1 MAASRS
7 SRPSILQSCI
17 PAILQSV
24 MQSCNPAILQVE
36 YPPVSE
42 FVHLHLHTE
51 YSLLDG
57 ACRIDEVL
65 DEAVRL
71 GMPGIA
77 VTEHGN
83 MFSSVIFHDH
93 ARARGL
99 NPILG
104 CEVYVAPGSRL
115 TKSGNPGETQNHLV
129 LLAETSEGYHNLIKL
144 VSAGYTDGFY
154 YKPRIDKELLAQH
167 AKGLIGLSSCLK
179 GEVAEGLTHAQER
192 KAVEAAAAYRDI
204 LGPGNFFLE
213 MQWHG
218 IDEQRTVNSGL
229 PAIARD
235 LSLPL
240 ICTNDVHYLK
250 ESDAHAHDILLC
262 IGTAKAFTDPKRLRY
277 DAKQFFLKTA
287 EEMADVFK
295 DHPEALVNTM
305 RVAERC
311 NVTLPQGE
319 NHLPNFD
326 VPAPFTLDD
335 YFEHVTREG
344 FRERLPR
351 LQRLAQAGSLRHTID
366 EYERRLS
373 YEIDMIKQMKYPG
386 YFLIVWDFIRYAR
399 EQGIPVGPGRGS
411 AAGSLVAYCLRITDV
426 DPLDFNLIFERF
438 LNPER
443 VSMPDIDVDFCE
455 RRRGE
460 VIDYVTRKY
469 GRENVA
475 QIITFGTMKAKAV
488 VRDVGRVLEMPFA
501 DVDKVAKQIPAVLE
515 MTLDKA
521 LEESQ
526 TLRDLEQNDPKVK
539 ELLAVARRLEGMTR
553 HASVHAAGVVIAP
566 RAITEY
572 APLYKGAR
580 DEITTQ
586 WSMKE
591 IERIGLLKMDFLGL
605 STLTLIFDAINEIKR
620 TTGVDLDITAL
631 PLDDAKTYQIFQ
643 DGQTYGI
650 FQFESSGMRDILRK
664 AKPQTIED
672 LIALNALYRPG
683 PLRSGMVD
691 DYIARK
697 GGKVEVKYELPQ
709 LEPILR
715 ETYGVIA
722 YQEQVMR
729 VARELGGFT
738 LGEADILRKAM
749 GKKNPEVMAKQRGK
763 FVEGAKKNA
772 IPEKKAGPIFDLMEH
787 FAGYGFP
794 KAHSAAYALLAYQT
808 AYLKANYPW
817 HFAAALLTIEAQN
830 TDKLAVYL
838 GECRDRGIPVLPPD
852 INESQLRFTVEP
864 EGVRFGL
871 TAIKNVGEG
880 AIESLLEVRKKHG
893 PIASLVDL
901 CEELD
906 LRLVNKRVFESLT
919 KAGAFDGIAK
929 ALPSSEKAPT
939 TALRP
944 RLLAAIDAACE
955 HGARFQRDRDEG
967 QAQLFGAMDQA
978 TNGTVGDQPGMN
990 GVGRQL
996 PEATPWTETEQ
1007 LAFEKET
1014 LGLYWSGHPID
1025 PYATQLR
1032 EFGARP
1038 TSELAEAPLAIATQD
1053 TWGPNGRKPM
1063 EPDTSI
1069 GGIVAA
1075 VRPLKTRKGDRMAVF
1090 TLEDAQGG
1098 VEIIVFPETFQRS
1111 GSLIETGTL
1120 VLVRGKL
1127 ERDEES
1133 VRILATEI
1141 LPIDKV
1147 RERLTREVAILVRA
1161 PADRHMF
1168 EALGE
1173 IFSRHR
1179 GDRRV
1184 SIELELAAPSAMSGR
1199 LRVKADVSS
1208 QIRVRPSSTL
1218 IAELEQVVGTGA
1230 VSLR

>member
-1 MAASRS
+1 M
-7 SRPSILQSCI
+7 
-17 PAILQSV
+17 
-24 MQSCNPAILQVE
+24 
-36 YPPVSE
+36 SE

-51 YSLLDG
+51 FSLLDG
-57 ACRIDEVL
+57 ACRIDELL
-65 DEAVRL
+65 DQAVKL
-71 GMPGIA
+71 KMPAIA

-104 CEVYVAPGSRL
+104 CEAYVAPGSRH

-129 LLAETSEGYHNLIKL
+129 LLAETLEGYHNLIKL
-144 VSAGYTDGFY
+144 VSAGYTEGFY

-179 GEVAEGLTHAQER
+179 GEVAEGLTQHQYKR
-192 KAVEAAAAYRDI
+192 AVEAASAYRDI
-204 LGPGNFFLE
+204 LGRDNFFLE

-218 IDEQRTVNSGL
+218 IEEQRAVNSGL
-229 PAIARD
+229 PGMARD
-235 LSLPL
+235 LGLGL
-240 ICTNDVHYLK
+240 VCTNDVHYLRDT
-250 ESDAHAHDILLC
+250 DAHPHDILLC
-262 IGTAKAFTDPKRLRY
+262 IGTGKAYSDPKRLRY
-277 DAKQFFLKTA
+277 EARQFFLKNA
-287 EEMADVFK
+287 EEMADTFK
-295 DHPEALVNTM
+295 DFPEALRNTV
-305 RVAERC
+305 RIAERC
-311 NVTLPQGE
+311 NVQLLEGQ
-319 NHLPNFD
+319 NFLPNFD
-326 VPAPFTLDD
+326 VPAPFGLDE
-335 YFEHVTREG
+335 YFEHVAREG
-344 FRERLPR
+344 FQQRLPR
-351 LQRLAQAGSLRHTID
+351 LQQLAASGLLRHSID

-373 YEIDMIKQMKYPG
+373 YEIDMIKRMKYPG

-399 EQGIPVGPGRGS
+399 EKGIPVGPGRGS
-411 AAGSLVAYCLRITDV
+411 AAGSLVAYSMRITDV
-426 DPLDFNLIFERF
+426 DPIDFDLIFERF

-443 VSMPDIDVDFCE
+443 VSLPDIDIDFCE

-488 VRDVGRVLEMPFA
+488 IRDVGRVLEMPFGE
-501 DVDKVAKQIPAVLE
+501 VDKVAKQIPAALD

-521 LEESQ
+521 LEESPA
-526 TLRDLEQNDPKVK
+526 LKELEQNDPKVK
-539 ELLAVARRLEGMTR
+539 ELLSVARRLEGMTR

-605 STLTLIFDAINEIKR
+605 STLTLIFDAIAEIQR
-620 TTGVDLDITAL
+620 TTGVALDIDAV
-631 PLDDAKTYQIFQ
+631 PLDDPKTYQIFQ

-664 AKPQTIED
+664 AKPQRLDD

-691 DYIARK
+691 DFIARK
-697 GGKVEVKYELPQ
+697 QGKTDVRYELPQ
-709 LEPILR
+709 LEPILAD
-715 ETYGVIA
+715 TYGVIA

-729 VARELGGFT
+729 ISNVLAGFT

-763 FVEGAKKNA
+763 FIDGAKKRGVN
-772 IPEKKAGPIFDLMEH
+772 EKKAAHVFELMEH
-787 FAGYGFP
+787 FAGYGFN
-794 KAHSAAYALLAYQT
+794 KSHSTAYAYLAYQT

-830 TDKLAVYL
+830 TDKLALYL
-838 GECRDRGIPVLPPD
+838 GECRERGIPVLPPD
-852 INESQLRFTVEP
+852 INESQLRFVVEP
-864 EGVRFGL
+864 QKGVRFGL

-880 AIESLLEVRKKHG
+880 AIESLLQVRAAQG
-893 PIASLVDL
+893 RIRSLHSL
-901 CEELD
+901 CEDLD
-906 LRLVNKRVFESLT
+906 LRLVNKRVFESLI
-919 KAGAFDGIAK
+919 KAGAFDS
-929 ALPSSEKAPT
+929 LSDSDSSLAG
-939 TALRP
+939 LSSSVVRP
-944 RLLAAIDAACE
+944 RLFAAIDAACDYGTR
-955 HGARFQRDRDEG
+955 HQRDKTEG
-967 QAQLFGAMDQA
+967 QAHLFAAVEEENASSNASGAA
-978 TNGTVGDQPGMN
+978 F
-990 GVGRQL
+990 L
-996 PEATPWTETEQ
+996 PAATPWTETEQ
-1007 LAFEKET
+1007 LAYEKET
-1014 LGLYWSGHPID
+1014 LGLYWSGHPVD
-1025 PYATQLR
+1025 RYASDLK
-1032 EFGARP
+1032 ELGAR
-1038 TSELAEAPLAIATQD
+1038 TIGDLADLPISAPNNNGWTAS
-1053 TWGPNGRKPM
+1053 GPKPI

-1069 GGIVAA
+1069 GGIIAA
-1075 VRPLKTRKGDRMAVF
+1075 CRQLKTRKGDRMAVF
-1090 TLEDAQGG
+1090 TLEDAQAG
-1098 VEIIVFPETFQRS
+1098 VEVIAFPEAYQRAS
-1111 GSLIETGTL
+1111 SLIESGTM

-1127 ERDEES
+1127 ERDDES
-1133 VRILATEI
+1133 VRVLASEI
-1141 LPIDKV
+1141 VPIDCV
-1147 RERLTREVAILVRA
+1147 RERLAREVAIRVKM
-1161 PADRHMF
+1161 PADRRTF

-1173 IFSRHR
+1173 VFARHR

-1184 SIELELAAPSAMSGR
+1184 SFDLELTDQENRHGGDSR
-1199 LRVKADVSS
+1199 KLRVKADVSS

-1218 IAELEQVVGTGA
+1218 IAEVEQIVGQGA